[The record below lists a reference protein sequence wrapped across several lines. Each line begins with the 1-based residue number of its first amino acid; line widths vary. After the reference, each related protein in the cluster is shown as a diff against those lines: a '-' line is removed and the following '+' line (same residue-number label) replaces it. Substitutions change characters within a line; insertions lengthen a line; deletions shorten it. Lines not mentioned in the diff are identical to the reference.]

1 VLLVLAVC
9 SVRGQPTYHVKPGVS
24 HSLDGFVAHYEDST
38 ARLSIRQVTNYP
50 FRVLPGSLLNVGYTA
65 SHHWLRIRL
74 RSRRPQTV
82 FVEVDNPRINIVW
95 FYQLTGGRLVRQVQT
110 GDALRFESRRFPNY
124 NWVFPVELDGKSPTD
139 VLIMAA
145 KRYEVLGLRVR
156 LWDAGTFDQKDRRS
170 YLLWGLLTG
179 FTVLI
184 LLINVVAFA
193 ATRQAVYG
201 WFICLI
207 LAISFHIS
215 AQSGL
220 GFQYLWS
227 DAPAFNR
234 LDPQLLS
241 GWLIMLSQLQF
252 MQHFIGQQPGQS
264 RAFWVVQVFKYGLIA
279 LLGLNILL
287 RVGDVFPQSHFQW
300 TFNATLVFTVMSIL
314 LAFWSIS
321 ERIRRREKIV
331 LFYTFTFAV
340 QLIGYL
346 LVFLI
351 NLAFTQGREPLF
363 QIDSYVVVVINFL
376 FDLLILS
383 SGILFFW
390 FQTYQRQNEQL
401 LTTLHQQE
409 QAQSERIIEA
419 LEIERNRIAED
430 LYDDVGAILSTAI
443 SYVSNVIRKPEIRER
458 FPLLTDAR
466 QLLDRAVENLRTV
479 SHNLMPKN
487 FAELGLARSL
497 AETIDKVAA
506 STDIRFEYIVAGTER
521 RLDASTEVQVFRI
534 AVELINGIV
543 KSAGATQATLQLI
556 FGTDSLQLMAEN
568 DGQYAPQYNN
578 LHAKVAFINGKIDTD
593 IGLESA
599 TVFIEIPYQ
608 IVRPHGNLH

>member
-1 VLLVLAVC
+1 MLAAC
-9 SVRGQPTYHVKPGVS
+9 SVRAQPTYRVEPSVS

-38 ARLSIRQVTNYP
+38 ARLSVRQVMNRP
-50 FRVLPGSLLNVGYTA
+50 FGVLPGSLLNEGYTA
-65 SHHWLRIRL
+65 AHHWLRIRL
-74 RSRRPQTV
+74 NSRMPQTV
-82 FVEVDNPRINIVW
+82 YLEVDNPRINTVW
-95 FYQLTGGRLVRQVQT
+95 FYQLTGGRIVQQVQT
-110 GDALRFESRRFPNY
+110 GDALPFWSRRFPNY
-124 NWVFPVELDGKSPTD
+124 NWVFPVELDGKTPTD

-156 LWDAGTFDQKDRRS
+156 LWDADTFEQKDRRT

-179 FTVLI
+179 FSLLI

-193 ATRQAVYG
+193 ATRQAVYF
-201 WFICLI
+201 WFISLI
-207 LAISFHIS
+207 LAIGFHIS

-220 GFQYLWS
+220 GFQYLWPN
-227 DAPAFNR
+227 APAFNR

-252 MQHFIGQQPGQS
+252 MQHFIGQKPGQS
-264 RAFWVVQVFKYGLIA
+264 RAFWVVQVFKYGLLA
-279 LLGLNILL
+279 MLGLNILL
-287 RVGDVFPQSHFQW
+287 RVGDIFPQSHFQW
-300 TFNATLVFTVMSIL
+300 TFNATLVFTVISIL

-321 ERIRRREKIV
+321 ERIRRRETVV
-331 LFYTFTFAV
+331 LFYTFTFSV

-351 NLAFTQGREPLF
+351 NLAFTQGQEPLF
-363 QIDSYVVVVINFL
+363 QIDSYLVIVINFL

-401 LTTLHQQE
+401 LMTLHQQE

-419 LEIERNRIAED
+419 LETERNRIAED

-443 SYVSNVIRKPEIRER
+443 NYLSNVLRKPDVRDR
-458 FPLLTDAR
+458 FPLLAEAR
-466 QLLDRAVENLRTV
+466 QLLNRAVENLRTV

-487 FAELGLARSL
+487 FAELGLAKSL
-497 AETIDKVAA
+497 AETIDKVSA
-506 STDIRFEYIVAGTER
+506 STDIRFEYIVAGRER
-521 RLDASTEVQVFRI
+521 RLDASTEVQIFRI
-534 AVELINGIV
+534 VVELINSIV

-556 FGTDSLQLMAEN
+556 FGTDSLQLMSEN
-568 DGQYAPQYNN
+568 DGQYAPQHNN
-578 LHAKVAFINGKIDTD
+578 LLAKVAFINGKIDTD
-593 IGLESA
+593 IGLEGV
-599 TVFIEIPYQ
+599 TVSIEIPYQ
-608 IVRPHGNLH
+608 TVRQHGNLH